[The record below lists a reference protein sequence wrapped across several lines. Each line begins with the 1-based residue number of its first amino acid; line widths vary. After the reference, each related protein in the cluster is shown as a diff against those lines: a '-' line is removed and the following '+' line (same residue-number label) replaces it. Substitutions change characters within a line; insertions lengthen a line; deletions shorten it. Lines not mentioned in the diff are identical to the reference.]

1 MAGRKRGVHLPLKK
15 AAAGLVILAGI
26 IAFSRLYVG
35 VHYPTDVLAGILF
48 GILSAVLAVWL
59 IRYVEKVQRKKK
71 GEESL

>member
-1 MAGRKRGVHLPLKK
+1 MYLPWKK